1 MNFEMIKQAREMQT
15 KLAQA
20 QKELK
25 RIEVEVEAGKGM
37 VKVVVNGEQK
47 VLSVKI
53 DPTLVD
59 LKNMRQLEIFLLRAL
74 NEAQEKVQKQAAQA
88 LKAATGGLKI
98 PGLF

>member
-1 MNFEMIKQAREMQT
+1 MNFEMIKQAREMQS

-25 RIEVEVEAGKGM
+25 RIEVEVEAGKGA
-37 VKVVVNGEQK
+37 VKVVLNGEQK
-47 VLSVKI
+47 VLSIKI

-59 LKNMRQLEIFLLRAL
+59 LKNMKQLEIFLLRAL
-74 NEAQEKVQKQAAQA
+74 NDAQDKVQKQAAQT